1 MNKRGGLGKM
11 LKKIY
16 ACVLLLTMGFI
27 TVPVN
32 AAENNVSM
40 NSVEQESESQLVNYD
55 DAGEALFPE
64 GEGDVEVTGE
74 AGVGTMISNAVTISF
89 GQDYYKLW
97 DRSNYYLNH
106 FVKIVVPKNGIITFT
121 SNKPHDSKG
130 EIGKINIFVYNS
142 RNELVG
148 GRGTFQS
155 DKNSSSIYTYSIGL
169 EAGTYYMNITP
180 GFAVQSGSILIA
192 YDLTFTESDTCELES
207 NETAACATPMQLNT
221 LYTGFFGTD
230 GVINTE
236 RADYYKVDLVAGQ
249 TYHIVLPDYNRYSA
263 TSTIIWLRSGGS
275 ASPISVYLK
284 TNGKIN
290 DNGQLYLEYIPK
302 NTGTAYLSYEN
313 YLGEQYKYTIGICNA
328 GASVT
333 DYNALKSFV
342 TRMYNICLDREPD
355 SSGLN
360 TWVESLANKSKTGAE
375 VAYGFV
381 FSQEFQ
387 NKNLC
392 NEDYVKALYRA
403 FLGREYDVAGLAS
416 WINDLES
423 GKTREEV
430 FNGFSQSNEFK
441 GLCSSYG
448 IELGSP
454 ISIPQYGTV
463 PTGKCCVCGRE
474 SGVTEFV
481 NRMYNVCLDRNSDAE
496 GLNTWTTCLWNHSKS
511 GAEVAYGFIFSPEF
525 QNRNMSNEDFVEYMY
540 KAFFGRGSDPEG
552 KSTWVG
558 VLQSGQ
564 SREDVFRGF
573 VGSQEFSSL
582 CNKYGIKRD

>member
-1 MNKRGGLGKM
+1 M

-16 ACVLLLTMGFI
+16 ACLLLLTVGFI
-27 TVPVN
+27 SIPVN

-55 DAGEALFPE
+55 DEGAALFQE
-64 GEGDVEVTGE
+64 GESDVEANEE
-74 AGVGTMISNAVTISF
+74 AGAGTMISNAINISF

-97 DRSNYYLNH
+97 DRSNYNLNH
-106 FVKIVVPKNGIITFT
+106 FVKIVVPKNGIITFI
-121 SNKPHDSKG
+121 SNKPYDSRG
-130 EIGKINIFVYNS
+130 EIGQIKLLVYNS
-142 RNELVG
+142 RNELIG
-148 GRGTFQS
+148 GRGSFFS
-155 DKNSSSIYTYSIGL
+155 NRNGSSIYTYSIGL
-169 EAGTYYMNITP
+169 EAGTYYVNITP
-180 GFAVQSGSILIA
+180 GFSVLSGTILLA
-192 YDLTFTESDTCELES
+192 YDFVFIESDTCELES
-207 NETAACATPMQLNT
+207 NETAARATPMQLNT
-221 LYTGFFGTD
+221 LYTGYYGTD
-230 GVINTE
+230 GALNVE
-236 RADYYKVDLVAGQ
+236 ACDYYKVDLVAGQ
-249 TYHIVLPDYNRYSA
+249 TYHIVAPDFDQCSA
-263 TSTIIWLRSGGS
+263 TTTIIRLRSGGDTY
-275 ASPISVYLK
+275 SVSSNLK
-284 TNGKIN
+284 MNGKIN
-290 DNGQLYLEYIPK
+290 NNGQLYIEYTPK
-302 NTGTAYLSYEN
+302 NTGTAYLSFEN
-313 YLGEQYKYTIGICNA
+313 YIGEQYKYTIGICNA
-328 GASVT
+328 EASAV
-333 DYNALKSFV
+333 DYNALKAFV
-342 TRMYNICLDREPD
+342 TRLYRTCLDRGPD
-355 SSGLN
+355 PSGLN
-360 TWVESLANKSKTGAE
+360 TWVESLANKSKSGAV

-403 FLGREYDVAGLAS
+403 FLGREYDEAGLAS

-430 FNGFSQSNEFK
+430 FNGFSQSNEFR

-481 NRMYNVCLDRNSDAE
+481 TRMYNVCLDRNPDDE

-552 KSTWVG
+552 KSTWVS

-564 SREDVFRGF
+564 SREAVFRGF
-573 VGSQEFSSL
+573 VGSQEFSNL